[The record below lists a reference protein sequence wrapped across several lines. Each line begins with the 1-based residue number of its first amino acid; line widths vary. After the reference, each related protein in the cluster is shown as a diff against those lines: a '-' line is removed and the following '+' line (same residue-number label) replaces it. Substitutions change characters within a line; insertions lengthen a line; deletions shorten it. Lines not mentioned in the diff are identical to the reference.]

1 MLEMWETS
9 LPQLKEF
16 SICCRFFPQIF
27 LMGQPRWIQLKDL
40 FLIAWTEAVQVLQLR
55 AETKKLAKQSCA
67 SLAGSL
73 LMDSGVKGQAVIES
87 EGRGIWE
94 SLQKSQRHVTK
105 INSMNHLE
113 KAAPPLRI
121 GIAIVL
127 VCCAWVTRGEL
138 GYLDGNRSHDVES
151 YARALCTML
160 TFCWCA
166 RGPVRVPCTVRGRGF
181 CLVKG
186 VMVLHL
192 CYSF

>member
-9 LPQLKEF
+9 LPGTTERVFHMLPFF
-16 SICCRFFPQIF
+16 SPSIF
-27 LMGQPRWIQLKDL
+27 DG
-40 FLIAWTEAVQVLQLR
+40 A
-55 AETKKLAKQSCA
+55 AK
-67 SLAGSL
+67 
-73 LMDSGVKGQAVIES
+73 MDSPEGSFLDSLDWSRAGLAVKSRNQETGQTKLCLLSRKPTGVKGHAVIES

-94 SLQKSQRHVTK
+94 SLQEVKETCHQ
-105 INSMNHLE
+105 E
-113 KAAPPLRI
+113 KFYESFWKGSCSI
-121 GIAIVL
+121 VHSIVL
-127 VCCAWVTRGEL
+127 VCCVWVTRGEL